1 MVVLS
6 HLELLLLG
14 MVVIYWNKDK
24 RMYVEYLQQST
35 FFVLTVLRI
44 IAVHSLKGMDPIVIG
59 SEFVV
64 VICYRSQYF
73 FLCNP
78 LLDFIYFSVPIVIV
92 IYQVHW
98 RIEASPFLHC
108 S

>member
-44 IAVHSLKGMDPIVIG
+44 IAVHRLKGKDPIVFG
-59 SEFVV
+59 SDFVV
-64 VICYRSQYF
+64 VICYS
-73 FLCNP
+73 
-78 LLDFIYFSVPIVIV
+78 S
-92 IYQVHW
+92 
-98 RIEASPFLHC
+98 
-108 S
+108 